1 MLPQRRPSGKA
12 ARANSEIPN
21 RAVAGTATARFG
33 ISGFGKQCLA
43 SAKHCGI
50 ISGMQNTEQSLPKI
64 NDVSDDFAADTDV
77 QLQTAHP

>member
-1 MLPQRRPSGKA
+1 M
-12 ARANSEIPN
+12 
-21 RAVAGTATARFG
+21 AGEDASALRFG
-33 ISGFGKQCLA
+33 KHCLA

-50 ISGMQNTEQSLPKI
+50 ISGMQNTEQSLLKI